1 MALFLDYWQGV
12 RTINIMENKVE
23 FYPRAD
29 TAQDFDVYFFGNP
42 WGTIEEMVDGT
53 FAFYLD
59 KQDCLFDWQL
69 DAISKK
75 LKELN
80 S

>member
-1 MALFLDYWQGV
+1 MD
-12 RTINIMENKVE
+12 TDKVE
-23 FYPRAD
+23 FLPRMD
-29 TAQDFDVYFFGNP
+29 TAQDLNVYFSGQH
-42 WGTIEEMVDGT
+42 WGTIEEMTDGT

-69 DAISKK
+69 EAITNK